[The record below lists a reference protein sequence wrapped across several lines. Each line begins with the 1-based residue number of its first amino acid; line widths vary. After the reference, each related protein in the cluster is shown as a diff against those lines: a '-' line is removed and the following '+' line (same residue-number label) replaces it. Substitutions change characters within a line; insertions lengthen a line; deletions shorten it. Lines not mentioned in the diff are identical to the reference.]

1 MNFIMQQIFY
11 KTSHFYYFY
20 TNLSFWT
27 IANNSVVL
35 LPLRMF
41 SIFLLCCFLVIAS
54 SDGAVTTKERDV
66 AAVTDWLHKISK
78 RHSSHQEVRQDN
90 TACLNQLQSNYP
102 SYCNFTELSGG
113 LSDLPA
119 SSLTDAQLT
128 TLNNAYSQI
137 CVSACIDPIDTYYNC
152 IQIDD
157 TLKDYLITLVRHGI
171 CGQESG
177 DYCEVRYIRQYRGDY
192 SSSQSLLNSCTFISS
207 GISCSSASSTC
218 LSYVGTFSDRM
229 GCCTEPYL
237 GSGVNSCSGVSV
249 DDPCTGVSSATG
261 LVAPVFVMILSL
273 VGFLVL

>member
-1 MNFIMQQIFY
+1 MQQILY
-11 KTSHFYYFY
+11 KTSHFCYFY

-27 IANNSVVL
+27 VANNSVVL

-41 SIFLLCCFLVIAS
+41 FIFLFCCFLVIAS

-78 RHSSHQEVRQDN
+78 RHSSHLEVRQDN
-90 TACLNQLQSNYP
+90 TACVNQLQSNYP
-102 SYCNFTELSGG
+102 SYCNLTELSGG

-128 TLNNAYSQI
+128 TINNAYSRI
-137 CVSACIDPIDTYYNC
+137 CVSACIDPIETYYNC
-152 IQIDD
+152 VQINDA
-157 TLKDYLITLVRHGI
+157 LKDYLLTYIRHGV

-177 DYCEVRYIRQYRGDY
+177 DYCEVRYIRQYRGEY
-192 SSSQSLLNSCTFISS
+192 SSFQHLLNNCTITSG
-207 GISCSSASSTC
+207 GISCSSATSTC
-218 LSYVGTFSDRM
+218 LSYVRTFSDRM

-249 DDPCTGVSSATG
+249 DDPCTGVSSANG
-261 LVAPVFVMILSL
+261 LVAPVFVMILGL

>member
-1 MNFIMQQIFY
+1 
-11 KTSHFYYFY
+11 
-20 TNLSFWT
+20 
-27 IANNSVVL
+27 
-35 LPLRMF
+35 MF

-66 AAVTDWLHKISK
+66 DLTAVTDWLHKIHK
-78 RHSSHQEVRQDN
+78 RHSSHLEVRQDN

-113 LSDLPA
+113 LSNLPA

-128 TLNNAYSQI
+128 TLNNAYSEI

-152 IQIDD
+152 LQIDD
-157 TLKDYLITLVRHGI
+157 TLKDYLITLIRHGV

-177 DYCEVRYIRQYRGDY
+177 DYCEVRYVREYKGDY
-192 SSSQSLLNSCTFISS
+192 SSIQRLVNSCTFISS

-218 LSYVGTFSDRM
+218 LSYVRTFSDRM

-273 VGFLVL
+273 VGFLFL